1 MTSTKKGNTQEKEK
15 GVPPKSI
22 PNRWQPLLSN
32 NSRAGLATVLI
43 FFLSFF
49 SLYQIN
55 SNGTLECL
63 KLRSSMKTQFIIN
76 YIIMKDKTCINRE
89 VLDYPSRFT
98 FSKFLV
104 SIPRQKTKPK
114 ILFLLLARALVL
126 EEQKKDMKSLY
137 TEKNQTRTRREERE
151 REMSGRERKRDVRVS
166 GACVRESAGFGAS
179 SFYKF
184 FFHP

>member
-1 MTSTKKGNTQEKEK
+1 
-15 GVPPKSI
+15 
-22 PNRWQPLLSN
+22 
-32 NSRAGLATVLI
+32 
-43 FFLSFF
+43 
-49 SLYQIN
+49 
-55 SNGTLECL
+55 
-63 KLRSSMKTQFIIN
+63 MKTQFIIN

-126 EEQKKDMKSLY
+126 EEQKKDMKSLS

-179 SFYKF
+179 SFHKF